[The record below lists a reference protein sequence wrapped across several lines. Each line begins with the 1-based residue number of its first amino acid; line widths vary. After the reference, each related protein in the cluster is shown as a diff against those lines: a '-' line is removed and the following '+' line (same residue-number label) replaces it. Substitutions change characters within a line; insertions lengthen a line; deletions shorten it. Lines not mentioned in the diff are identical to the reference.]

1 MQEVSFDQR
10 VLARTGYVD
19 IGGKNA
25 AAGRTRTDGI
35 IDAYI
40 VLYHAALVACTGVR
54 T

>member
-1 MQEVSFDQR
+1 MWI
-10 VLARTGYVD
+10 LAE
-19 IGGKNA
+19 KNA